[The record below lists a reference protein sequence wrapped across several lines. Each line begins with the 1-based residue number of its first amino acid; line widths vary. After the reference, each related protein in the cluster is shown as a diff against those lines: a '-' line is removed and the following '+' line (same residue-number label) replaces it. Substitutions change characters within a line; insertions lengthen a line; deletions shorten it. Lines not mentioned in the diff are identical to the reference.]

1 MQQIMNA
8 LGCQYLVSL
17 WGMLIFFIQHEK
29 RTIIFLLFLD
39 SCLSRFIYSSPLF
52 HGHLVPCCTF
62 LIFFCFWLSI
72 PISRIVLVLHLQ
84 LFKAYFEY
92 SIYLFLWQYAFPI
105 NYAKF
110 CCFLFTKKKHLLHNR
125 HCPNIGDTYNNT
137 HSQQPSRW
145 ELSSTF

>member
-1 MQQIMNA
+1 MSVFSFS
-8 LGCQYLVSL
+8 LGYVDILYSA
-17 WGMLIFFIQHEK
+17 WKKNHHFPFISG
-29 RTIIFLLFLD
+29 FLFVKV
-39 SCLSRFIYSSPLF
+39 IYSSPLF